1 MGQNTLFS
9 YNARQFDNKEVKSDI
24 LTATLLYFYY
34 NERISPKKEKIMK
47 KLYAG
52 ALALTAMAG
61 LMACDDSSSSSSFEI
76 PTYKS
81 DSALPDSCQMEAAK
95 VGDTYYACAENKWVE
110 VTDSA
115 TIEKLKEGLDE
126 EEVKAQ
132 VEELLASLS
141 SNSSKKDDSKSNDKS
156 SASKD
161 EGSEVTD
168 DSSSSEAEEE
178 CTGRHCNNNSSS
190 SKKSSGGSDDSGS
203 GSDSDSP
210 SSTGSSE
217 TESSDSSEAESS
229 NSGSD
234 TESSNSEESS
244 DSGEESSSSLATYD
258 DVAIS
263 ASSSLLYGKST
274 TISVVPSGAV
284 SQCVINVDNKDYE
297 DQLPASYDCSFEIT
311 NNNTGVENITLT
323 FTLDEFKLNGE
334 GQISNGDKT
343 KTIVLYYE
351 GFNFG
356 RNAAFEFLDNSLT
369 WKGAANSTS
378 GTIVYGDIN
387 EGISASQVVRA
398 IENKGFTCETKISGT
413 GKQQT
418 TSAECTKVDSD
429 NRIGYFVNVIISAGG
444 LKPKLGDVQTR
455 VTIVG
460 KT

>member
-1 MGQNTLFS
+1 
-9 YNARQFDNKEVKSDI
+9 
-24 LTATLLYFYY
+24 
-34 NERISPKKEKIMK
+34 MK

-76 PTYKS
+76 PTYKT

-126 EEVKAQ
+126 EEVTAQ
-132 VEELLASLS
+132 VEELLATLS
-141 SNSSKKDDSKSNDKS
+141 SSSSQKDDSNSNDKS

-190 SKKSSGGSDDSGS
+190 SKKSSGGSSNSGS

-210 SSTGSSE
+210 SSTGSNE
-217 TESSDSSEAESS
+217 TESS

-284 SQCVINVDNKDYE
+284 SQCVIKVDNKDYE
-297 DQLPASYDCSFEIT
+297 NLLPASYDCSFEIT
-311 NNNTGVENITLT
+311 NNNTGIENITLT

-334 GQISNGDKT
+334 DQISNGDKK

-369 WKGAANSTS
+369 WKGAASSTS
-378 GTIVYGDIN
+378 GTIVFGDIN
-387 EGISASQVVRA
+387 EGTSASQVVLA
-398 IENKGFTCETKISGT
+398 IENKGFTCETKISGS
-413 GKQQT
+413 GKQQIK
-418 TSAECTKVDSD
+418 SAECKKVDSD
-429 NRIGYFVNVIISAGG
+429 NRIGYIINVIISAGG
-444 LKPKLGDVQTR
+444 LMPKLGDVQTR